1 MITTATTSIP
11 TLPTKETDD
20 VDILNRQYIHN
31 HNVYMHRPSSSTNTS
46 TSSTFRILKSI
57 QTFKATSCFTVV
69 LFICLETVLLSTVSN
84 CAKTFYMHWNTTNSM

>member
-11 TLPTKETDD
+11 ILPIQETE
-20 VDILNRQYIHN
+20 DIETIRTNYNNVSLYQKSSHTTSYRQHKA
-31 HNVYMHRPSSSTNTS
+31 
-46 TSSTFRILKSI
+46 F
-57 QTFKATSCFTVV
+57 QTFKATSCFTVI